1 MPTLLSTPTR
11 STRTQCDPHRIDS
24 LGTAA
29 AYLGLEPAELRA
41 WLEHGGSLAGIA
53 RTLGRPPSGLF
64 DVVVENARAGLDP
77 RLPSPEQGRL
87 LADLR
92 GRLVAGRSAALLR
105 PAA

>member
-1 MPTLLSTPTR
+1 MTTLLSIPATR
-11 STRTQCDPHRIDS
+11 RHDRSHDR

-64 DVVVENARAGLDP
+64 DVIVESARADLDA
-77 RLPSPEQGRL
+77 RLPAFQQDKL

-92 GRLVAGRSAALLR
+92 ARLASGGSAALLR
-105 PAA
+105 TAA

>member
-1 MPTLLSTPTR
+1 MPTLLSAPATR
-11 STRTQCDPHRIDS
+11 AHSDLHAIDS

-53 RTLGRPPSGLF
+53 RTLGRPPNGLF
-64 DVVVENARAGLDP
+64 DVVVESARADLDP
-77 RLPSPEQGRL
+77 RLSVLEQDRL

-92 GRLVAGRSAALLR
+92 DRLTAGRNAALLR